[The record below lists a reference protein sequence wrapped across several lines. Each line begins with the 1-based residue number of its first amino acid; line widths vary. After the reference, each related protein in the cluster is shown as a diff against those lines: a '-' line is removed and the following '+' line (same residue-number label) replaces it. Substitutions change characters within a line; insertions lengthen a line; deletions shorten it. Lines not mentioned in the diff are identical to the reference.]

1 MKTASL
7 SNLYSGLIIAVLV
20 ILTAWG
26 NAVAM
31 LVVSALAVAIGLL
44 LFGRDF
50 ARRGAVVA
58 VLVCVMGVGRA
69 ATADTTGR
77 GAVVA
82 VLVCVIAFFVGFLL
96 QRS

>member
-7 SNLYSGLIIAVLV
+7 SNLDSGVIIAVLV

-26 NAVAM
+26 
-31 LVVSALAVAIGLL
+31 SALAMLAVSVLGIAIGLL

-58 VLVCVMGVGRA
+58 VLVCV
-69 ATADTTGR
+69 
-77 GAVVA
+77 
-82 VLVCVIAFFVGFLL
+82 IAFFVGFLL